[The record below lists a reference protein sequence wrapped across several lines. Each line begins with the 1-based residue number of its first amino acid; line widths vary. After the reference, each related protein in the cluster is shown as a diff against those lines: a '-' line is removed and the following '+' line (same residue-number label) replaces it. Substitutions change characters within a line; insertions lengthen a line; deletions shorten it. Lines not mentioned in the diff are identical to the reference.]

1 MATKSD
7 NKKKISANK
16 ASQTAF
22 LEALVKRRA
31 NISAACELSGVSRS
45 EVYEWKERDPEFLK
59 LYKQTRKQL
68 EEFLF
73 EKAVGFA
80 EDGDTT
86 ILMFTL
92 KSLNRARFDDQ
103 FIKQKYAM
111 DRGAQ
116 PDGSASVPVRA
127 VLVREDEPWKA
138 KVDDKPYVDPDE

>member
-16 ASQTAF
+16 AAQTAF
-22 LEALVKRRA
+22 LEALVQRKA
-31 NISAACELSGVSRS
+31 NISAACQLSGVSRS

-73 EKAVGFA
+73 EKACEHG
-80 EDGDTT
+80 EMGDS
-86 ILMFTL
+86 TL
-92 KSLNRARFDDQ
+92 LIFSLKALNRARFDDQ

-116 PDGSASVPVRA
+116 PDGSASAQVRA
-127 VLVREDEPWKA
+127 VLVREEEPWKA
-138 KVDDKPYVDPDE
+138 KVDDKPYVDPEE

>member
-16 ASQTAF
+16 AAQTAF
-22 LEALVKRRA
+22 LEALVQRKA
-31 NISAACELSGVSRS
+31 NISAACQLSGVSRS

-73 EKAVGFA
+73 EKACEFA
-80 EDGDTT
+80 EDGDSTV
-86 ILMFTL
+86 LMFTL

-116 PDGSASVPVRA
+116 PDGSASRPITI
-127 VLVREDEPWKA
+127 VLSGDEEPWKKA
-138 KVDDKPYVDPDE
+138 ESDKNYEDPE